1 MAFQQGLSGL
11 NLSSKALDAVGNN
24 IANSQTVGFKA
35 SAAQFADVYAA
46 AVGGAVSGNLVGQ
59 GGSVAD
65 VSQNFTQGNVS
76 ATNNPLDIA
85 INGSGFLRFQP
96 TLTDKTQLY
105 TRNGQLHLDSDGYLV
120 NAQNQYLNAYLSTDG
135 EKINEGEPVP
145 LQLTSSLLQPRAT
158 GFDNS
163 LASGTGGVEIGLN
176 FDVRD
181 KRTATAGATA
191 NSAWTGLQAWDVASA
206 ADFSNL
212 NPNMY
217 NYSTSSTV
225 YDQRGEPHIMTMY
238 FVRQGIDDG
247 TGVGTVVGGSSWQP
261 YFVLDSKYVF
271 PTVTN
276 DATDGSG
283 GTTPRTLD
291 FSPNGQ
297 LTETANG
304 SFYTIDVTQAMDKDG
319 NTIDLTSAAG
329 NSLFPQTVDANASN
343 YLKGWALT
351 VDFGSTTQFGS
362 NYDVS
367 SLNQDGFGPGRL
379 SGVAIDS
386 DGKVQARYS
395 NGQTKLMGQVVLS
408 TFQNPNGLIPLGNNM
423 WAESAASG
431 QPLPGAPLSGSR
443 GSIQAGSVEEANV
456 DLTQELVNMITL
468 QRAYQA
474 NAQTIRTQDEIL
486 QTLVNL
492 R

>member
-11 NLSSKALDAVGNN
+11 NLSSKALDTVGNN
-24 IANSQTVGFKA
+24 IANSQTVGFKS

-46 AVGGAVSGNLVGQ
+46 AVGGAVAGNLVGQ
-59 GGSVAD
+59 GGSVTD
-65 VSQNFTQGNVS
+65 VSQNFTQGNVTS
-76 ATNNPLDIA
+76 TNNPLDIA

-96 TLTDKTQLY
+96 TLDDKSQLY
-105 TRNGQLHLDSDGYLV
+105 SRNGQLHLDADGYLV
-120 NAQNQYLNAYLSTDG
+120 NAQNQYLNAYESIDG
-135 EKINEGEPVP
+135 EKINEGEPAP
-145 LQLTSSLLQPRAT
+145 LKLNSSLLQPRAT
-158 GFDNS
+158 GYGNS
-163 LASGTGGVEIGLN
+163 LEAGSGGIELALN

-181 KRTATAGATA
+181 KRTNTDGNTADTEWTA
-191 NSAWTGLQAWDVASA
+191 LQAWD
-206 ADFSNL
+206 FQQL

-217 NYSTSSTV
+217 NYSTSSTL
-225 YDQRGEPHIMTMY
+225 YDQRGEPHILTLY

-247 TGVGTVVGGSSWQP
+247 SGNYVGGTGWTP
-261 YFVLDSKYVF
+261 HFVLDKTYEF
-271 PTVTN
+271 TTLTN
-276 DATDGSG
+276 DATDGGG

-291 FSPNGQ
+291 FSANGQ
-297 LTETANG
+297 ISTKTNG
-304 SFYTIDVTQAMDKDG
+304 SRYTLDVTQAVDVDG
-319 NTIDLTSAAG
+319 NVVDLTSVAG
-329 NSLFPQTVDANASN
+329 NSLFPQATNEAADN
-343 YLKGWALT
+343 YLKGWGLT
-351 VDFGSTTQFGS
+351 VDFGSSTQFGA

-367 SLNQDGFGPGRL
+367 KQTQDGFGPGRL

-386 DGKVQARYS
+386 DGKIQARYS

-408 TFQNPNGLIPLGNNM
+408 TFQNSNGLIPLGNNM

-431 QPLPGAPLSGSR
+431 QALPGAPLSGSR
-443 GSIQAGSVEEANV
+443 GSIQASSVEEANV
-456 DLTQELVNMITL
+456 DLTQELVAMITL